1 MSLLPNNSSV
11 KTVEVS
17 ATLTRTIESIDAD
30 GEKQTSAR
38 EVSANVKTTVPYSA
52 NPESEAGV
60 TSSDNERDEGDREA
74 ADSYEAD
81 PTLEQILADM
91 ISAGMQPRGAG
102 NRPVATAATV
112 TRPKDPMRPRPK

>member
-60 TSSDNERDEGDREA
+60 TSYVNINTA
-74 ADSYEAD
+74 HVLFCLKANA
-81 PTLEQILADM
+81 LIH
-91 ISAGMQPRGAG
+91 
-102 NRPVATAATV
+102 RPQL
-112 TRPKDPMRPRPK
+112 